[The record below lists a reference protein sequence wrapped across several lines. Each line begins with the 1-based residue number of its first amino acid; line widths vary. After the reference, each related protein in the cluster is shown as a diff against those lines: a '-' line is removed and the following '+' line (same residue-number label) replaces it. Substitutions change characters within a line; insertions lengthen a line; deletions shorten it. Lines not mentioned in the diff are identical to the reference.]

1 MAILYRRCLV
11 QQSIKIMGNLTTQK
25 IHLKNLQSKCC
36 VRAIKLDL
44 ESIGIKILS
53 LNTFFVEIQYNKN
66 TISKKKI
73 IETLALSG
81 VSIINSREEKIIEE
95 AKKAVYELIFEM
107 NNVDS
112 IVKKS
117 EYIVEKT
124 GYNYRFISK
133 LFSDYES
140 ITLEKYIIQ
149 QKIKKIKQLIIEDE
163 FSLSEIAYMMDYSS
177 VQYLSTQFK
186 KETGI
191 TVSQFKNSTF

>member
-1 MAILYRRCLV
+1 LAILYRRCLV

-44 ESIGIKILS
+44 ESIGVKILS
-53 LNTFFVEIQYNKN
+53 LNTFFVEIQYDKN

-73 IETLALSG
+73 IEILALSG

-149 QKIKKIKQLIIEDE
+149 QKIKKIKQLIIEGE

>member
-44 ESIGIKILS
+44 ESIGVKILS
-53 LNTFFVEIQYNKN
+53 LNTFFVEIQYDKN

-73 IETLALSG
+73 IEILALSG

-149 QKIKKIKQLIIEDE
+149 QKIKKIKQLIIEGE